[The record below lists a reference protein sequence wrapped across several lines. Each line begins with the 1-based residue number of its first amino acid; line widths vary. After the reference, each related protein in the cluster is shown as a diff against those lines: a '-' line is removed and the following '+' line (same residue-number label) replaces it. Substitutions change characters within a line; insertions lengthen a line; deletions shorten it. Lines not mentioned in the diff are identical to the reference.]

1 MKEYEAPVIEIEEF
15 EVEQVMNE
23 VSGPQTPGRPW

>member
-23 VSGPQTPGRPW
+23 GSGLQTPGMPW

>member
-23 VSGPQTPGRPW
+23 GSGPQTPGMPW